1 MNDFP
6 CVKFNEPD
14 YVKDIDDILNQ
25 LIEHGL
31 LVNVERKDFV
41 KPLLLSHDNCNTILG
56 LLLEFDKLRFY
67 FDEGSKMK
75 VERICMLLH
84 QLNSHI
90 VFDVEY

>member
-6 CVKFNEPD
+6 CVKFKEPD

-31 LVNVERKDFV
+31 LANVERKNFV

-84 QLNSHI
+84 QLDSPI